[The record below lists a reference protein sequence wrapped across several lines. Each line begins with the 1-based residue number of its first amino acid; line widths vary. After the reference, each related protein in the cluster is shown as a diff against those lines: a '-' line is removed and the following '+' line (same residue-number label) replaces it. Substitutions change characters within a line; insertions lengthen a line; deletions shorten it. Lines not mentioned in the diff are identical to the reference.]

1 MKNEQNLIYEI
12 INYIEYRTDTWES
25 GNEQLYTR
33 NVRRDIKT
41 TYVIQRVR
49 T

>member
-1 MKNEQNLIYEI
+1 MNKTIFMKSLMILNIVRILEKN
-12 INYIEYRTDTWES
+12 
-25 GNEQLYTR
+25 GNEQLNTR